1 MVRGRKNP
9 LYVGLALRLKQARR
23 QSGLKRL
30 PLATKAGLAAATGR
44 DIETGLRLPTVG
56 TIVRLAAALEVS
68 ASWLAYGIGDMHING
83 APATCDGMGVRLQQ
97 LRVEQGHSKAALAR
111 LVGLSPSTVADIEN
125 GAQTGVEV
133 IEALAK
139 ALCISP
145 AWLAFNQGSRELP
158 VRRRAVTGAESA
170 QASD

>member
-9 LYVGLALRLKQARR
+9 LYFGLALRLKKARR
-23 QSGLKRL
+23 ESGLKRL
-30 PLATKAGLAAATGR
+30 HLAAKAGLARATGR
-44 DIETGLRLPTVG
+44 TIETGNRLPTVG
-56 TIVRLAAALEVS
+56 TIVSLAGALDVS
-68 ASWLAYGIGDMHING
+68 ASWLAYGIGDMHIDG
-83 APATCDGMGVRLQQ
+83 APATCDGMGARLQQ
-97 LRVEQGHSKAALAR
+97 LRVEQGHTKAALAR
-111 LVGLSPSTVADIEN
+111 LVGLSPSTVADIEY

-139 ALCISP
+139 ALCICP

-158 VRRRAVTGAESA
+158 VRRRAFTEAESA

>member
-1 MVRGRKNP
+1 VS
-9 LYVGLALRLKQARR
+9 LA
-23 QSGLKRL
+23 G
-30 PLATKAGLAAATGR
+30 
-44 DIETGLRLPTVG
+44 
-56 TIVRLAAALEVS
+56 ALDVS

-83 APATCDGMGVRLQQ
+83 APATCAGMGARLQQ
-97 LRVEQGHSKAALAR
+97 LRVEQGHTKAALAR

-139 ALCISP
+139 AVCISP
-145 AWLAFNQGSRELP
+145 AWLVFNQGSRELP
-158 VRRRAVTGAESA
+158 VCRRAVTEAESA

>member
-1 MVRGRKNP
+1 MRGCKNL
-9 LYVGLALRLKQARR
+9 LYVGLALRLRQARR

-44 DIETGLRLPTVG
+44 EIETGQRLPTVG
-56 TIVRLAAALEVS
+56 TIVRLAAAPEVS
-68 ASWLAYGIGDMHING
+68 ASWLAYGIGDIYINVALPICG
-83 APATCDGMGVRLQQ
+83 GMGAHLHQM
-97 LRVEQGHSKAALAR
+97 RVAQSLTKAALAR
-111 LVGLSPSTVADIEN
+111 LLGLSPSTVADIEG

-145 AWLAFNQGSRELP
+145 AWLAFNKGSRELS
-158 VRRRAVTGAESA
+158 VRRRAVTEAESA

>member
-9 LYVGLALRLKQARR
+9 LYFGLALRLKKARR
-23 QSGLKRL
+23 ESGLKRL
-30 PLATKAGLAAATGR
+30 HVAARAGLARATGR
-44 DIETGLRLPTVG
+44 TIETGNRLPTVG
-56 TIVRLAAALEVS
+56 TIVSLAGALDVS

-83 APATCDGMGVRLQQ
+83 APATCDGMGARLQQ
-97 LRVEQGHSKAALAR
+97 LRVEQGHTKAALAR
-111 LVGLSPSTVADIEN
+111 LVGLSPSTVADIEY

-158 VRRRAVTGAESA
+158 VRRRSVTEAESA

>member
-9 LYVGLALRLKQARR
+9 LYFGLALRLKKARR
-23 QSGLKRL
+23 ESGLKRL
-30 PLATKAGLAAATGR
+30 HVAARAGLARATGR
-44 DIETGLRLPTVG
+44 TIETGNRLPTVG
-56 TIVRLAAALEVS
+56 TIASLAGALDVS

-83 APATCDGMGVRLQQ
+83 APATCDGMGARLQQ
-97 LRVEQGHSKAALAR
+97 LRVEQGHTKAALAR
-111 LVGLSPSTVADIEN
+111 FVGLSPSTVADIEY

-158 VRRRAVTGAESA
+158 VRRRSVTEAESA

>member
-9 LYVGLALRLKQARR
+9 LYFGLALRLKKARR
-23 QSGLKRL
+23 ESGLKRL
-30 PLATKAGLAAATGR
+30 HLAARAGLARATGR
-44 DIETGLRLPTVG
+44 TIETGNRLPTVG
-56 TIVRLAAALEVS
+56 TIVSLAGALDVS

-83 APATCDGMGVRLQQ
+83 APATCDGMGTRLQQ
-97 LRVEQGHSKAALAR
+97 LRVEQGHTKAALAR

-145 AWLAFNQGSRELP
+145 AWLAFNQGSRELA
-158 VRRRAVTGAESA
+158 VRRRAVTEAESA

>member
-9 LYVGLALRLKQARR
+9 LYFGLALRLKKARR
-23 QSGLKRL
+23 ESGLKRL
-30 PLATKAGLAAATGR
+30 HVAARAGLARATGR
-44 DIETGLRLPTVG
+44 TIETGNRLPTVG
-56 TIVRLAAALEVS
+56 TIVSLAGALNVS

-83 APATCDGMGVRLQQ
+83 APATCDGMGARLQQ
-97 LRVEQGHSKAALAR
+97 LRVEQSQTKAALAR

-145 AWLAFNQGSRELP
+145 AWLAFNQGLRELP
-158 VRRRAVTGAESA
+158 VSRRAVTEAKSA

>member
-9 LYVGLALRLKQARR
+9 LYFGLALRLKKARR
-23 QSGLKRL
+23 ESGLKRL
-30 PLATKAGLAAATGR
+30 HLAAKAGLARATGR
-44 DIETGLRLPTVG
+44 TIETGNRLPTVG
-56 TIVRLAAALEVS
+56 TIASLAGALDVS

-83 APATCDGMGVRLQQ
+83 APATCAGMGARLQQ
-97 LRVEQGHSKAALAR
+97 LRVEQGHTKAALAR

-145 AWLAFNQGSRELP
+145 AWLAFNKGSRELS
-158 VRRRAVTGAESA
+158 VRRRAVTEAESA

>member
-9 LYVGLALRLKQARR
+9 LYFGLALRLKKARR
-23 QSGLKRL
+23 ESGLKRL
-30 PLATKAGLAAATGR
+30 HVAARAGLARATGR
-44 DIETGLRLPTVG
+44 TIETGNRLPTVG
-56 TIVRLAAALEVS
+56 TIVSLAGALDVS

-83 APATCDGMGVRLQQ
+83 APATCDGMGARLQQ
-97 LRVEQGHSKAALAR
+97 LRVEQGHTKAALAR

-158 VRRRAVTGAESA
+158 VRRRSVTEAESA

>member
-9 LYVGLALRLKQARR
+9 LYFGLALRLKKARR
-23 QSGLKRL
+23 ESGLKRL
-30 PLATKAGLAAATGR
+30 HLAAKAGLARATGR
-44 DIETGLRLPTVG
+44 TIESGNRLPTVG
-56 TIVRLAAALEVS
+56 TIVSLAGALDVS

-83 APATCDGMGVRLQQ
+83 APATCDGMGARLQQ
-97 LRVEQGHSKAALAR
+97 LRVEQGHTKAALAR
-111 LVGLSPSTVADIEN
+111 LVGLSPSTVADIES

-145 AWLAFNQGSRELP
+145 AWLAFNQGSREVP
-158 VRRRAVTGAESA
+158 VRRRAVTEAESA

>member
-9 LYVGLALRLKQARR
+9 LYFGLALRLKKARR
-23 QSGLKRL
+23 ESGLKRL
-30 PLATKAGLAAATGR
+30 HVAARAGLARATGR
-44 DIETGLRLPTVG
+44 TIETGNRLPTVG
-56 TIVRLAAALEVS
+56 TIASLAGALDVS

-83 APATCDGMGVRLQQ
+83 APATCDGMGARLQQ
-97 LRVEQGHSKAALAR
+97 LRVEQGHTKAALAR
-111 LVGLSPSTVADIEN
+111 FVGLSPSTVADIEY

-145 AWLAFNQGSRELP
+145 AWLAFNQGSREVP
-158 VRRRAVTGAESA
+158 VRRRAVTEAESA

>member
-9 LYVGLALRLKQARR
+9 LYFGLALRLKKARR
-23 QSGLKRL
+23 ESGLKRL
-30 PLATKAGLAAATGR
+30 HLAARAGLARATGR
-44 DIETGLRLPTVG
+44 TIETGNRLPTVG
-56 TIVRLAAALEVS
+56 TIVSLAGALDVS

-83 APATCDGMGVRLQQ
+83 APATCDGMGARLQQ
-97 LRVEQGHSKAALAR
+97 LRVEPGHSKAALAR
-111 LVGLSPSTVADIEN
+111 LVGLSPSTVADIEY

-145 AWLAFNQGSRELP
+145 AWLAFNQGSREMP
-158 VRRRAVTGAESA
+158 VRRRPVTEAESA
-170 QASD
+170 RASD